1 MTWVEFELEAP
12 AALHDR
18 VLIDVVASLPGAGFF
33 LRKDNAVAVQVQ
45 DPGEEIRARL
55 RTAGFKES
63 SSPAGD
69 PVTGPVFGGEH
80 LAPVTRRFLSE
91 VSPALLDLLRAST
104 ANRSDRLA
112 AALDLM
118 AAHLMAVSGALRIDG
133 IPPEVPLGFLS
144 FRSHAEAFF
153 ATSANP
159 GLTRV
164 RMDERFEANRSA
176 IQDRIL
182 AVFQQLKGEG
192 PEVSAEAG
200 AWYGAARDTK
210 PVIAEHIRTGGI
222 TADTAYVDD
231 HLRERDDFADSAFH
245 TAAGS
250 STELQRFL
258 RHDPA
263 FLAGRLLTS
272 MLYLSLHGMGV
283 TLVERY
289 FLCHA
294 MSRACELI
302 FEVDAM
308 AVLGKIAD
316 HGV

>member
-18 VLIDVVASLPGAGFF
+18 VLIDGVAPLLGTGFF
-33 LRKDNAVAVQVQ
+33 LRKDNAVALQVQ
-45 DPGEEIRARL
+45 DPAEEVRARL
-55 RTAGFKES
+55 RSAGFKEC
-63 SSPAGD
+63 SSPAAD
-69 PVTGPVFGGEH
+69 PVTGPVFGGAH
-80 LAPVTRRFLSE
+80 LAPVTRAFLSE
-91 VSPALLDLLRAST
+91 VSPVLLDLLRAST

-118 AAHLMAVSGALRIDG
+118 AAHLVAVSGALRVDG
-133 IPPEVPLGFLS
+133 IAPEVPLGFLS

-159 GLTRV
+159 ELTRV
-164 RMDERFEANRSA
+164 RIDERFEANRSA

-182 AVFQQLKGEG
+182 AVFQQVKGEG

-200 AWYGAARDTK
+200 AWHRTARETK

-222 TADTAYVDD
+222 TTDTAYVDD
-231 HLRERDDFADSAFH
+231 HLRERQDFADSAFH

-258 RHDPA
+258 RNDPA

-272 MLYLSLHGMGV
+272 MLYLSLHGMGI

-294 MSRACELI
+294 TSRACESI
-302 FEVDAM
+302 FDVDAM
-308 AVLGKIAD
+308 AVLGKIA
-316 HGV
+316 GNGA